1 MIEVEISNF
10 QSIEH
15 VVLPINGFTTLVGRS
30 NIGKTAVIRAVKAAL
45 TGRAGNNFVR
55 HGPTCARLVGQK
67 KCKCFASVHIQA
79 PGLDLLW
86 EKGDAVNRYIVN
98 GTTYDKVERGT
109 PSFLTP
115 DFLPLRV
122 ADKQVLLQVAD
133 QFRPIFLLDAS
144 GPAVADTLSDV
155 ARLDQINVASKLA
168 DKDLREVRATLKVR
182 HKDVHELAD
191 GLATYDG
198 LDDAIKPVEGVQKRL
213 DGLQG
218 LEGRLSVLER
228 FTGQIKDKAL
238 DLRRLEGLGDIV
250 IPEITRLEDLWK
262 TFDWIAVRLGTLRRF
277 KQFFKSRPTVEDP
290 PEPQALLKALKDY
303 EQVRLLQRRHGAL
316 ESEVASAQTEFEEG
330 ERQESEAQSEL
341 DDLGYCPTCM
351 KPLE

>member
-30 NIGKTAVIRAVKAAL
+30 NIGKTAVIRAVKSAL

-55 HGPTCARLVGQK
+55 HGATCARLVGQK
-67 KCKCFASVHIQA
+67 KCKCFASVHIKA

-109 PSFLTP
+109 PSFLSP

-122 ADKQVLLQVAD
+122 SDKQVLLQVAD

-155 ARLDQINVASKLA
+155 ARLDQINVASRLA
-168 DKDLREVRATLKVR
+168 DKDLRDARATLKVR
-182 HKDVHELAD
+182 RKDVQ
-191 GLATYDG
+191 GLQEGLDTYEG
-198 LDDAIKPVEGVQKRL
+198 LDDAARPVDDVQKRL
-213 DGLQG
+213 EGLQG
-218 LEGRLSVLER
+218 LQGSLSVLQQY
-228 FTGQIKDKAL
+228 TSQIKDKAL
-238 DLRRLEGLGDIV
+238 DLRYLEGLGDIV
-250 IPEITRLEDLWK
+250 IPDIARLEGLWE

-277 KQFFKSRPTVEDP
+277 KRFFKSRPPIGEP
-290 PEPQALLKALKDY
+290 PEPQALLNALKDF
-303 EQVRLLQRRHGAL
+303 EKVRALHRRHSAL
-316 ESEVASAQTEFEEG
+316 DSEVSTAQTDFEEG
-330 ERQESEAQSEL
+330 ERQELEAQAEL
-341 DDLGYCPTCM
+341 DALGYCPTCM